1 MSHLRRITLLLALI
15 PLLAHS
21 QTLRKD
27 VEIGA
32 MLGAMNYIGDLN
44 SQSAAGKMNIAGSAL
59 LRYDF
64 HSRWAVQ
71 FGFAY
76 GNIEGGNP
84 DAIEKRNLSFR
95 SHIIE
100 GSLTVQF
107 NFVPYQTGAYAK
119 RFTPYMFAGIGVF
132 GFNPKTLY
140 NGNWY
145 ELQPLCTEGQGLSQ
159 YPDRKPYSLIQ
170 LSVPFGLGFKCRIG
184 RYFTIGA
191 EYGFRKTW
199 TDYLDDVSTTYVDGE
214 LLTANTEA
222 MAAILADRS
231 GEIDLDH
238 AYAPGTQRGDD
249 SLNDWY
255 AFFGL
260 SLTVKLNVFDAFR
273 KHQRCDAY

>member
-1 MSHLRRITLLLALI
+1 MKHIKSITLLLALI

-27 VEIGA
+27 VEIGV

-44 SQSAAGKMNIAGSAL
+44 SQSAAGKMNMAGSAI

-95 SHIIE
+95 SQIIE

-107 NFVPYQTGAYAK
+107 NFVPYQNGAYAQ

-132 GFNPKTLY
+132 GFNPKTQY

-145 ELQPLCTEGQGLSQ
+145 ELQPLCTEGQGLAQ

-170 LSVPFGLGFKCRIG
+170 LSIPFGLGFKCRIG
-184 RYFTIGA
+184 KYFTVGA

-222 MAAILADRS
+222 MAAILSDRS
-231 GEIDLDH
+231 GEIELNH

-260 SLTVKLNVFDAFR
+260 SLTVKLSVFDVFR

>member
-21 QTLRKD
+21 QTLRRD

-132 GFNPKTLY
+132 GFNPKTQY

>member
-1 MSHLRRITLLLALI
+1 MKHIKSITLLLALI
-15 PLLAHS
+15 SLLAHS

-27 VEIGA
+27 VEIGV

-44 SQSAAGKMNIAGSAL
+44 SQSAAGKMNMAGSAI

-71 FGFAY
+71 FGFSY

-95 SHIIE
+95 SQIIE

-107 NFVPYQTGAYAK
+107 NFVPYQNGAYAQ

-132 GFNPKTLY
+132 GFNPKTQY

-145 ELQPLCTEGQGLSQ
+145 ELQPLCTEGQGLAQ

-170 LSVPFGLGFKCRIG
+170 LSIPFGLGFKCRIG
-184 RYFTIGA
+184 KYFTVGA

-222 MAAILADRS
+222 MAAILSDRS
-231 GEIDLDH
+231 GERELNH

-260 SLTVKLNVFDAFR
+260 SLTVKLSVFDVFR

>member
-132 GFNPKTLY
+132 GFNPKTQY

>member
-15 PLLAHS
+15 PMLAHS

-44 SQSAAGKMNIAGSAL
+44 SQSAAGKMNVAGSAL

>member
-132 GFNPKTLY
+132 GFNPKTQY

-170 LSVPFGLGFKCRIG
+170 LSVPFGLDFKCRIG

>member
-1 MSHLRRITLLLALI
+1 MKHIKSITLLLALI

-27 VEIGA
+27 VEIGV

-44 SQSAAGKMNIAGSAL
+44 SQSAAGKMNMAGSAI

-71 FGFAY
+71 FGFSY

-95 SHIIE
+95 SQIIE

-107 NFVPYQTGAYAK
+107 NFVPYQNGAYAQ

-132 GFNPKTLY
+132 GFNPKTQY

-145 ELQPLCTEGQGLSQ
+145 ELQPLCTEGQGLAQ

-170 LSVPFGLGFKCRIG
+170 LSIPFGLGFKCRIG
-184 RYFTIGA
+184 KYFTVGA

-222 MAAILADRS
+222 MAAILSDRS
-231 GEIDLDH
+231 GEVELNH

-260 SLTVKLNVFDAFR
+260 SLTVKLSVFDVFR

>member
-1 MSHLRRITLLLALI
+1 MSHIKHIALMLALI

-27 VEIGA
+27 VEIGV

-44 SQSAAGKMNIAGSAL
+44 SQSAAGKMNMAGSAI

-95 SHIIE
+95 SQIIE

-107 NFVPYQTGAYAK
+107 NFVPYQNGAYAQ

-132 GFNPKTLY
+132 GFNPKTQY

-145 ELQPLCTEGQGLSQ
+145 ELQPLCTEGQGLAQ

-170 LSVPFGLGFKCRIG
+170 FSIPFGLGFKCRIG
-184 RYFTIGA
+184 KYFTVGA

-199 TDYLDDVSTTYVDGE
+199 TDYLDDVSTTYVEPE

-222 MAAILADRS
+222 MAAILSDRS
-231 GEIDLDH
+231 GEYENNH

-260 SLTVKLNVFDAFR
+260 SLTVKLSVFDVFR